1 MGGLRTVHGKSEKGK
16 SPMYTD
22 PVQWAR
28 IRNRVADG
36 ETIRGVSRN
45 EGVSRSSVR
54 KMLRHDQPSRY
65 VRAKKSTLVSDYEGS
80 IDAMLAEDEAQPL
93 CERRGVASIFRSL
106 QNHQGYRGSYD
117 SVRRYCRSVQIPQIE
132 FVVRPAGNIGSIDS
146 LTIVRGPRAYRLDPH
161 APKESARIALRL
173 HRDRLTERATE
184 VANWIDQLRGDRLE
198 LPLRGDLDAIDRL
211 LLSVHDSRIR
221 QRNRAITV
229 LAHEQGFPI
238 RRLSACL
245 GLSRNTCRHYL
256 RAYQKGGVDQLL
268 APMTRGPRRA
278 ESEDLKAAVFRI
290 LHEPPKDHGI
300 NRTSWIMRDLR
311 AVLARQGFP
320 ACLHVLRQI
329 IQDAGWKWRKARIA
343 LTSQDPAYREK
354 LAAVQAIL
362 SNLAS
367 DEAFFSVD
375 EFGPFAVKMKQ
386 GLMLDP
392 PGPHRVVPQW
402 QKSKGCMIMTAALD
416 LGGNQVTHFYSD
428 KKNTTEMIRMMEVLL
443 DRYADRRTLYLSWD
457 AASWHVS
464 KKLKQRIEEHN
475 TTAEAR
481 NLPRVETAP
490 LPSGAQFLNVIESVF
505 SGMARAVIH
514 NSNYQSVDAARAA
527 IDRYFTDRNQQFQDN
542 PRRAGKRIWGDER
555 VPPDFSDSNNCK
567 DPHWR

>member
-1 MGGLRTVHGKSEKGK
+1 
-16 SPMYTD
+16 MYTD

-28 IRNRVADG
+28 IRHRVADG
-36 ETIRGVSRN
+36 ETIRGVSRT

-65 VRAKKSTLVSDYEGS
+65 VRARKSSLVNDYEGS
-80 IDAMLAEDEAQPL
+80 IDAMLAEDEARPL

-106 QNHQGYRGSYD
+106 QNQQGYPGSYD

-146 LTIVRGPRAYRLDPH
+146 LTIVRAPRAYRLDPH
-161 APKESARIALRL
+161 ALKGSARIALRL

-184 VANWIDQLRGDRLE
+184 VANWIDQLRGGSLE
-198 LPLRGDLDAIDRL
+198 LPLRGDPDAVDRL

-245 GLSRNTCRHYL
+245 SLRRNTCRRYL

-311 AVLARQGFP
+311 AVLARKGFP

-362 SNLAS
+362 SNLTS
-367 DEAFFSVD
+367 DEAFFSID

-416 LGGNQVTHFYSD
+416 LGANQVTHFYSD

-475 TTAEAR
+475 TTAEAL

-514 NSNYQSVDAARAA
+514 NSDYPSVDAARAA
-527 IDRYFTDRNQQFQDN
+527 IDRYFVDRNQQVLDN
-542 PRRAGKRIWGDER
+542 PRRAGKCIWGDEH
-555 VPPDFSDSNNCK
+555 VPPAFSDSNNCK